1 MRNGEPHNRRKGCT
15 NKTDPKSFYKLS
27 VSISVP
33 FLSISLAVYSLVV
46 AGRKMDNA
54 AVFHS
59 ASDVNVLSAQP
70 GLHCVPVWLRAQDF
84 SSLVLSVISVTHLPD
99 SPFYP

>member
-1 MRNGEPHNRRKGCT
+1 MRNGEPNDRRKGCT
-15 NKTDPKSFYKLS
+15 NKTDPKSFYKLP

-33 FLSISLAVYSLVV
+33 SLSIGLAVYSLVI

-59 ASDVNVLSAQP
+59 ASDVNVLSAQL
-70 GLHCVPVWLRAQDF
+70 GLHYAPVRLRAQDF
-84 SSLVLSVISVTHLPD
+84 
-99 SPFYP
+99 